1 MKNIAV
7 SSVNALN
14 EILSSRQEAYRKAF
28 SLTLARPVHDLM
40 HNHFRKSLILKGE
53 LNKMQGSS
61 NNNEDRL
68 EISFSKNIWTDLG
81 SAIENGGINKEQ
93 TVLDAF
99 VQAEEG
105 TIEEITVIIENSPDA
120 DENSKAV
127 LLRIKK
133 EVSADHKELK
143 SLWISD

>member
-1 MKNIAV
+1 MKNITV

-40 HNHFRKSLILKGE
+40 HNHFRKSLILKEE
-53 LNKMQGSS
+53 LNKMQGS
-61 NNNEDRL
+61 NIEDRL

-93 TVLDAF
+93 TVLEAF

-105 TIEEITVIIENSPDA
+105 TIEEVKEIIENSPDA

-127 LLRIKK
+127 LLRIKN
-133 EVSADHKELK
+133 EVSADLKELK

>member
-61 NNNEDRL
+61 NNEDRL

-93 TVLDAF
+93 TVLVAF
-99 VQAEEG
+99 FQAEEG

-133 EVSADHKELK
+133 EVSADLKELK

>member
-40 HNHFRKSLILKGE
+40 HNHFRKSLILKEE
-53 LNKMQGSS
+53 LNKMQGST
-61 NNNEDRL
+61 NMEDRL

-81 SAIENGGINKEQ
+81 SAIENGGISKEQ
-93 TVLDAF
+93 TVLEAF

-105 TIEEITVIIENSPDA
+105 TIEEIAEIIENSPDA
-120 DENSKAV
+120 DEDSKAV
-127 LLRIKK
+127 LLRIKN
-133 EVSADHKELK
+133 EVSADHKEIK

>member
-14 EILSSRQEAYRKAF
+14 EMLSSRQEAYRKAF

-40 HNHFRKSLILKGE
+40 HNHFRKSLILKEE
-53 LNKMQGSS
+53 LNKMQGST
-61 NNNEDRL
+61 NIEDRL

-105 TIEEITVIIENSPDA
+105 TIEEITEIIENSPDA
-120 DENSKAV
+120 DDTSKSV

-133 EVSADHKELK
+133 EVSADYKEIK

>member
-14 EILSSRQEAYRKAF
+14 EMLSSRQEAYRKAF
-28 SLTLARPVHDLM
+28 SLTLARPVHDLI
-40 HNHFRKSLILKGE
+40 HNHFRKSLILKEE
-53 LNKMQGSS
+53 LNKMQGTE
-61 NNNEDRL
+61 NIEDRL

-105 TIEEITVIIENSPDA
+105 TIEEITEIIENSPDA
-120 DENSKAV
+120 DEASIGV

-133 EVSADHKELK
+133 EVSADYKEIK

>member
-28 SLTLARPVHDLM
+28 SLTLPCPVHELM
-40 HNHFRKSLILKGE
+40 HNHFRKSLILKEE
-53 LNKMQGSS
+53 LNKLQDST
-61 NNNEDRL
+61 NVEDRL

-81 SAIENGGINKEQ
+81 SAIENGGISKEQ

-105 TIEEITVIIENSPDA
+105 TIEEIAEIIENSPNA
-120 DENSKAV
+120 DEVAMSV

-133 EVSADHKELK
+133 EVSADYKEIK
-143 SLWISD
+143 SLYISD

>member
-40 HNHFRKSLILKGE
+40 HNHFRKSLILKEE
-53 LNKMQGSS
+53 LNKMQGST
-61 NNNEDRL
+61 NIDDRL

-105 TIEEITVIIENSPDA
+105 TIEEITEIIENSPNA
-120 DENSKAV
+120 DDDSKAV
-127 LLRIKK
+127 LFRIKK
-133 EVSADHKELK
+133 EVSADYKEIK

>member
-1 MKNIAV
+1 MKNKAV
-7 SSVNALN
+7 NSVNALN

-28 SLTLARPVHDLM
+28 SLTLARPVHELM
-40 HNHFRKSLILKGE
+40 HNHFRKSLILKEE
-53 LNKMQGSS
+53 LNKIQGST
-61 NNNEDRL
+61 NIEDRF
-68 EISFSKNIWTDLG
+68 EISFSKNIWSDLG

-93 TVLDAF
+93 TVFDAF

-105 TIEEITVIIENSPDA
+105 TIEDIAEIIENSPDA

-133 EVSADHKELK
+133 EVSDDLKEIK
-143 SLWISD
+143 SLWISE